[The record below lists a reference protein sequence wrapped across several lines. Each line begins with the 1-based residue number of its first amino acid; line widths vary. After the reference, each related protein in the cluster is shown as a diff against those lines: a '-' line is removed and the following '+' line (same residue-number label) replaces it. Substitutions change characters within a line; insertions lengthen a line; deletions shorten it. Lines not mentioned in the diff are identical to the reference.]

1 MKKKVILGSLLILS
15 TGLLT
20 GCAGQFFTPYDQ
32 AGRISFQADEKG
44 MRAFSDLMTGLV
56 NETKTPKGQKS
67 SHYQMRSEQ
76 EVTNQ
81 LPWQVK
87 MQARFNKEASNE

>member
-1 MKKKVILGSLLILS
+1 MKKLIFLSLILS
-15 TGLLT
+15 MNA
-20 GCAGQFFTPYDQ
+20 CSGQFFTPYDQ

-56 NETKTPKGQKS
+56 NETKTPKNQKS

-76 EVTNQ
+76 ERTNQ
-81 LPWQVK
+81 MSWQAK
-87 MQARFNKEASNE
+87 IQARYNQGGASNE